1 MAWQLV
7 VLLATSGANSY
18 VTGDGEIVLQEI
30 SSYEASYSSWSLEAV
45 SGLKTSQVMFKESL
59 KVELYGKN
67 PHGEVEDGSSCGLKA
82 VEPNDDVKYCKA
94 ESYLQA
100 VNELNYKTGF
110 KAVSNLSLG
119 DGATEGGNYMVQ
131 NDLMTLSRSL
141 EKYDIK
147 VNEDLVK
154 FSFKT
159 FDNEV
164 SLAFVNKD
172 IKKVFWQV
180 RFVKELYETI
190 TALKNVNPAME
201 MDMHFEIFNNYDY
214 MVDFV
219 NKLHYMEVK
228 FGSAWQPTCLALW
241 WLLAPHSGFR
251 YLQWI
256 GCLSDVV
263 GGQILLAA
271 MVVLLVICGM
281 ATSNMNPVR
290 RMACQEHMSRIDKRR
305 NRRVAIVA
313 KRQFISMM
321 MICSCAS
328 AAAMEQDAMLQRII
342 SLTEAATRAALSAE
356 QTLGQVQTM
365 TSSATSSSE
374 GLQAASR
381 ILKAPDT
388 FNGDDPMQ
396 FASWRFQFTSWL
408 TFGDSRYT
416 TLLEK
421 VEAMTTSPSIA
432 SYDTSEKELAH

>member
-1 MAWQLV
+1 MNE
-7 VLLATSGANSY
+7 TNDNS
-18 VTGDGEIVLQEI
+18 
-30 SSYEASYSSWSLEAV
+30 
-45 SGLKTSQVMFKESL
+45 
-59 KVELYGKN
+59 
-67 PHGEVEDGSSCGLKA
+67 
-82 VEPNDDVKYCKA
+82 
-94 ESYLQA
+94 
-100 VNELNYKTGF
+100 GF
-110 KAVSNLSLG
+110 KAVSNLSLV

-147 VNEDLVK
+147 VNEHLAK

-172 IKKVFWQV
+172 IKEVFWQV
-180 RFVKELYETI
+180 SFMKELYETI
-190 TALKNVNPAME
+190 TALMDVNPAME
-201 MDMHFEIFNNYDY
+201 MDMHFRIFNNYDY

-219 NKLHYMEVK
+219 NKLHYVKLK
-228 FGSAWQPTCLALW
+228 FGSAWQPACLALW
-241 WLLAPHSGFR
+241 WLLTPHSGFR

-263 GGQILLAA
+263 GGQIFLVAV
-271 MVVLLVICGM
+271 VVLLMICGLGVM
-281 ATSNMNPVR
+281 SPVR
-290 RMACQEHMSRIDKRR
+290 RMACQEHMSRIEKRR
-305 NRRVAIVA
+305 SRRVAIVA
-313 KRQFISMM
+313 KKQFMSMM
-321 MICSCAS
+321 VICSCAS

-356 QTLGQVQTM
+356 QTLGQAQTV

-388 FNGDDPMQ
+388 FNGDDPTQ
-396 FASWRFQFTSWL
+396 SASWRFQVTSWL

-421 VEAMTTSPSIA
+421 VEAMTVSPTI
-432 SYDTSEKELAH
+432 YCKL